1 MTKSKDLELI
11 LNSIRARKSLQ
22 FVKSLFKTVNRLYR
36 ECIDRVQTKSAALSS
51 LQDDLDG
58 QASRI
63 VYPSVT
69 VTQLL
74 EEVPEGSSVIT
85 ELDMVDQVFTLVK
98 QDVLNSHSPNVTTTY
113 LISVTM
119 SYCSSLLSFF
129 IYPHKRLQI
138 FMFDLCVDCDRLSSL
153 QQLLNFHVI
162 LDSNELLDKL
172 ENLENVSPLP
182 WVSQCRIDV
191 AKRMKKTET
200 VIRMLV
206 TYQREDEIIDYLRK
220 EDPTFG
226 IESLLNILSDM
237 GQDGSGV
244 VAKKLWNQIQLW
256 NISSDEYKPVL
267 TRDVVLANS
276 DSD

>member
-1 MTKSKDLELI
+1 M
-11 LNSIRARKSLQ
+11 NSIRARKSLQ

-36 ECIDRVQTKSAALSS
+36 ECIDRAQTRSAALSS
-51 LQDDLDG
+51 LQDDIDG

-85 ELDMVDQVFTLVK
+85 ELDMVDQVFSLVK
-98 QDVLNSHSPNVTTTY
+98 QDLIEGNSLNLTTTY
-113 LISVTM
+113 LMSVTM
-119 SYCSSLLSFF
+119 AYCSSLLSFF
-129 IYPHKRLQI
+129 IYPHKRLQM
-138 FMFDLCVDCDRLSSL
+138 FMFDLCVDCNKMSSL

-162 LDSNELLDKL
+162 LDSNELLEKL
-172 ENLENVSPLP
+172 GQLEASRPSP

-200 VIRMLV
+200 VVRILITQR
-206 TYQREDEIIDYLRK
+206 REDEVVEYLRK
-220 EDPTFG
+220 DAPTFD
-226 IESLLNILSDM
+226 IESLLKVLSDM
-237 GQDGSGV
+237 GQDSSGA

-256 NISSDEYKPVL
+256 NISSDEHKPIL
-267 TRDVVLANS
+267 SRDVVLANS